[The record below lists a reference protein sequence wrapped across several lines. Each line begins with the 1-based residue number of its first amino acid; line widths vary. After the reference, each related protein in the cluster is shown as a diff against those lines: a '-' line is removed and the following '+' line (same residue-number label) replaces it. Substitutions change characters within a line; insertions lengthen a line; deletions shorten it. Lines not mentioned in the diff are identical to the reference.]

1 MALKLRKRDGAEYLK
16 IEEYVALCFAACLE
30 ESADN
35 AASIAKALGN
45 IARARGMTQLAK
57 ETGSGRKSLCKALSG
72 QGNPSFTTI
81 LKVTRALGLRLHGSA
96 ASA

>member
-1 MALKLRKRDGAEYLK
+1 MALKLRKRDGAEYLE

-35 AASIAKALGN
+35 AASIAKSLGN
-45 IARARGMTQLAK
+45 IARAR
-57 ETGSGRKSLCKALSG
+57 
-72 QGNPSFTTI
+72 
-81 LKVTRALGLRLHGSA
+81 ALGLRLHASV